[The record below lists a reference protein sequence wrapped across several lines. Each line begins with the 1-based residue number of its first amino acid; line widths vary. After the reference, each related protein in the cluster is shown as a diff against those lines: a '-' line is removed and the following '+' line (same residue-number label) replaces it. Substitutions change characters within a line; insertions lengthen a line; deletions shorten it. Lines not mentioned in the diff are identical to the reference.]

1 MIIGRICIKIKYVDL
16 IRVLI
21 GQFDLIMG
29 PIKGLSKFKN

>member
-21 GQFDLIMG
+21 GQFDLIIG
-29 PIKGLSKFKN
+29 PIKGLSKFEN